1 MLMPLRPIQI
11 GKLTIEAPLISPPMA
26 GVTNLAFRRILREHG
41 VGLAST
47 EMVSDQG
54 LLHNASES
62 FRIMRL
68 DPDEHPVS
76 VQLFGGDPGSMAR
89 AARLVAQTG
98 CDVLDINMGCPA
110 PKITKGR
117 GGSALLR
124 EPDVAVAVVEA
135 VVDAVAPLPVTVK
148 MRTGWDQDSIVAP
161 DLAPRLERAGARM
174 ITVHGRTKAQAYTGH
189 ADWTLIR
196 RVKEAVSVPVIGNGD
211 VWTPQDAA
219 RLLEETGCDGIAIA
233 RPSLGNPWIFSRTL
247 HYLHT
252 GEVPPEP
259 TAEERV
265 ATALRHLHLLV
276 EIKGEYIGVREMRKH
291 AAWYTKGIPGAAA
304 ARSRVNAAETVP
316 QMEGLLRSLLE
327 ARATASAEDR
337 QVEAPASCRI

>member
-1 MLMPLRPIQI
+1 MLMVLRPIQV
-11 GKLTIEAPLISPPMA
+11 GSLTIETPLISPPMA

-41 VGLAST
+41 VGLVST

-68 DPDEHPVS
+68 DPHEHPVS

-124 EPDVAVAVVEA
+124 EPDVAVAIVEA
-135 VVDAVAPLPVTVK
+135 VAEAVDPLPVTVK
-148 MRTGWDQDSIVAP
+148 MRSGWDQDSIVAP
-161 DLAPRLERAGARM
+161 ELAPRLERAGARM
-174 ITVHGRTKAQAYTGH
+174 ITVHGRTKAQAYSGH

-211 VWTPQDAA
+211 VWTPEDAG
-219 RLLEETGCDGIAIA
+219 RLLQETGCDGIAIA

-247 HYLHT
+247 HYLRT
-252 GEVPPEP
+252 GEVLPEP
-259 TAEERV
+259 TPEERI
-265 ATALRHLHLLV
+265 ATALQHLRLLV

-304 ARSRVNAAETVP
+304 ARTHFNAAETTAE
-316 QMEGLLRSLLE
+316 MAGLLRSLLE
-327 ARATASAEDR
+327 APTAASAEDR
-337 QVEAPASCRI
+337 RVETPDSCQI